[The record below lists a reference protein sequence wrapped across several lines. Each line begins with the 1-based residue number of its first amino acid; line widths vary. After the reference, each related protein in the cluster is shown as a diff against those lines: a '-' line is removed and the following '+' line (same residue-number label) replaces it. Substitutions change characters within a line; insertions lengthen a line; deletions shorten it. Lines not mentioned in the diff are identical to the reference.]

1 MLFVQFMLCDAVPV
15 AIIKVSE
22 EPYIERRTEMKR
34 KMQIELAEIALPDPF
49 DGATVSDTGGQ
60 DFLVVLN
67 SEKDDLRRAAAFL
80 HEMLHIY
87 HNDFESSKS
96 AAEIES
102 ERDAE
107 LKAIAKFIL
116 GEERA
121 FLDDPGQAALM
132 ERAFRPSADI
142 KS

>member
-1 MLFVQFMLCDAVPV
+1 MLYVYFVLYAAALV

-22 EPYIERRTEMKR
+22 QRYIERRTQMRR
-34 KMQIELAEIALPDPF
+34 KMKIELAETALPDPI
-49 DGATVSDTGGQ
+49 DGATVNDGKRQ

-96 AAEIES
+96 AAEIER
-102 ERDAE
+102 ERDTE
-107 LKAIAKFIL
+107 LKAIARFIL
-116 GEERA
+116 DEDRT
-121 FLDDPGQAALM
+121 FLDDPGHSALI
-132 ERAFRPSADI
+132 ERAFRPSAAVR
-142 KS
+142 S